1 MCFGWRHR
9 PSCASPR
16 VQVSALSSAV
26 PDGKK
31 KELLRIDKF
40 IKAIDEGTLHVLRAL
55 GPCAL
60 VAVKDGVGNLAK
72 VRAAVGLV
80 HGEKIGRIKFVS
92 QA

>member
-40 IKAIDEGTLHVLRAL
+40 IKAIDGFGGVFAFLFKVQAPGFIDVLREIL
-55 GPCAL
+55 
-60 VAVKDGVGNLAK
+60 
-72 VRAAVGLV
+72 
-80 HGEKIGRIKFVS
+80 
-92 QA
+92 

>member
-60 VAVKDGVGNLAK
+60 VAVKDVVRHAK
-72 VRAAVGLV
+72 NSTQGSAGAPRCRSGLP
-80 HGEKIGRIKFVS
+80 G
-92 QA
+92 